1 MVPADGPMG
10 KLTLLKV
17 DRPLLFFQRLGLWVS
32 QAHQMN

>member
-1 MVPADGPMG
+1 MVAADRLMG

-17 DRPLLFFQRLGLWVS
+17 DRPLLFFQGLVQWVG

>member
-1 MVPADGPMG
+1 MVLADGPMG

-17 DRPLLFFQRLGLWVS
+17 DWPLLFFQGLVLWVG